1 MADHFEKHEEYYSKV
16 TRRSEHSDAER
27 QLLLGAMPPL
37 LVGNYN
43 ELVITTGWVLFFSVA
58 FPAGSFFCI
67 FASYLTVYIE
77 LEGMALYKRKDS
89 PMPIRDIGV
98 WLDYVETV
106 SLIGVFCTTYIV
118 IFTSKKLEAGL
129 LPGWGPHELVIL
141 VFVVQHAVL
150 LVKVIL
156 AEVIEDEP
164 GWVQDDI
171 EVAENRVAQ
180 IRDSIMDRK
189 LIERLADH
197 YEPRHVLAE
206 VLRNLHKDREM
217 ASLLIPRLKK
227 GCVAYMKGLREDAEG
242 EGKG

>member
-1 MADHFEKHEEYYSKV
+1 MKV
-16 TRRSEHSDAER
+16 
-27 QLLLGAMPPL
+27 
-37 LVGNYN
+37 V
-43 ELVITTGWVLFFSVA
+43 
-58 FPAGSFFCI
+58 
-67 FASYLTVYIE
+67 
-77 LEGMALYKRKDS
+77 
-89 PMPIRDIGV
+89 
-98 WLDYVETV
+98 
-106 SLIGVFCTTYIV
+106 
-118 IFTSKKLEAGL
+118 
-129 LPGWGPHELVIL
+129 
-141 VFVVQHAVL
+141 
-150 LVKVIL
+150 L

-217 ASLLIPRLKK
+217 ASLLIPRLRK

-242 EGKG
+242 EAKG

>member
-1 MADHFEKHEEYYSKV
+1 M
-16 TRRSEHSDAER
+16 
-27 QLLLGAMPPL
+27 
-37 LVGNYN
+37 
-43 ELVITTGWVLFFSVA
+43 
-58 FPAGSFFCI
+58 
-67 FASYLTVYIE
+67 
-77 LEGMALYKRKDS
+77 
-89 PMPIRDIGV
+89 
-98 WLDYVETV
+98 
-106 SLIGVFCTTYIV
+106 
-118 IFTSKKLEAGL
+118 
-129 LPGWGPHELVIL
+129 
-141 VFVVQHAVL
+141 
-150 LVKVIL
+150 KVIL

-171 EVAENRVAQ
+171 EVAENRVQQ

-217 ASLLIPRLKK
+217 ASLLIPRLRK